1 MGKVISA
8 PKFIETGIIGTR
20 KMPSIIRL
28 ISTTVF
34 YSAAIV
40 NTAAKPARVTPRH
53 TARIVHKY
61 L

>member
-28 ISTTVF
+28 INTTVF
-34 YSAAIV
+34 YSAGIV
-40 NTAAKPARVTPRH
+40 NSAANPAIATPKH